1 MSKFAEREPNSISVD
16 VVVVGAGFAGLT
28 AAEQLAS
35 RGVSVRVV
43 EGRDRVGGRSYSGEV
58 AGVEV
63 DLGATWVSRRH
74 TEIRDL
80 ASRLGCTTTDQF
92 AEGLNVLWMAGRRS
106 TYQGTIPEISPE
118 AIEDMVR
125 VQTKVEE
132 LISTIDV
139 DAAWESPDA
148 ARLDA
153 ISFGEWL
160 DRNDAAPSTRALMTI
175 LSKVQWGCS
184 PGDVSLLH
192 ALRYIRAA
200 GGVSHMLD
208 VEDGQQ
214 EQRYA
219 ETTQEIA
226 TRLAGKLG
234 DKVVV
239 GTPVRRI
246 TQDDNG
252 VTVSTD
258 SETINAEYALVTVA
272 PAHRAGIEFQ
282 PALPDKAEGLAK
294 TWRMGALSKAFVAY
308 EKPFWRNSGLSGE
321 ALTDTG
327 TVFITFDV
335 SPGADG
341 PGILMAFCDP
351 RVYDNFS
358 LEIRRDR
365 VIRQLVDLYG
375 PEAGTPIDYVDHCW
389 GTEPFA
395 PGGPNPAVPPYASGS
410 HGSALTEPHG
420 RVHWAGVETAGEWA
434 GTMNGAVLT
443 GQHAADRIAKRLGV
457 AEDTSV

>member
-1 MSKFAEREPNSISVD
+1 MSKSVEREPNTVSAD
-16 VVVVGAGFAGLT
+16 VVIVGAGFAGLT
-28 AAEQLAS
+28 AAERLADL
-35 RGVSVRVV
+35 GVSVRVV
-43 EGRDRVGGRSYSGEV
+43 EGRDRIGGRSYSGEV
-58 AGVEV
+58 AGVKV

-74 TEIRDL
+74 TEIRNL
-80 ASRLGCTTTDQF
+80 ASRLGCTTTSQF
-92 AEGLNVLWMAGRRS
+92 AKGLNVLWMGGERS
-106 TYQGTIPEISPE
+106 TYQGTIPEISTE
-118 AIEDMVR
+118 AVEDMGR
-125 VQTKVEE
+125 VQGILHELLSTVDVEA
-132 LISTIDV
+132 V
-139 DAAWESPDA
+139 WESPEAD
-148 ARLDA
+148 RLDA

-160 DRNDAAPSTRALMTI
+160 DQNDAQPGTRALMTI

-214 EQRYA
+214 EERYA

-226 TRLAGKLG
+226 MRLAGKLG
-234 DKVVV
+234 DRVVV

-246 TQDDNG
+246 AQDGSG

-258 SETINAEYALVTVA
+258 SEVINARYAIVTAA
-272 PAHRAGIEFQ
+272 PAHRADIEFE
-282 PALPDKAEGLAK
+282 PALPEKGEWLAK

-308 EKPFWRNSGLSGE
+308 EKPFWRSSGLSGE

-335 SPGADG
+335 SPDDSG

-358 LEIRRDR
+358 PEARRDR
-365 VIRQLVDLYG
+365 VVRQLVDLYG
-375 PEAGTPIDYVDHCW
+375 PQAGAPIDYVDHCW

-410 HGSALTEPHG
+410 YGSALAEPHG

-443 GQHAADRIAKRLGV
+443 GQRAAEQVARQLGV
-457 AEDTSV
+457 FK